1 MPVTRK
7 ELANMLTE
15 AFESIGEVV
24 DSPVTIP
31 FKGFNQYAVQN
42 YLNEWLR
49 MSQREDAS
57 LRMAASYNHSE
68 NSIQVWFYYNDYHP
82 LYYEDDS
89 ESVIG
94 ISGELSDDD
103 KDSEGSDEE

>member
-1 MPVTRK
+1 MPTTRK
-7 ELANMLTE
+7 ELATMLIE
-15 AFESIGEVV
+15 AFESIGDVV

-31 FKGFNQYAVQN
+31 FKGFNQYSVQN

-68 NSIQVWFYYNDYHP
+68 FIIQVWFYHNDYHNY
-82 LYYEDDS
+82 YYEDES

-94 ISGELSDDD
+94 ISNELSDDD
-103 KDSEGSDEE
+103 KDSEGSGEE